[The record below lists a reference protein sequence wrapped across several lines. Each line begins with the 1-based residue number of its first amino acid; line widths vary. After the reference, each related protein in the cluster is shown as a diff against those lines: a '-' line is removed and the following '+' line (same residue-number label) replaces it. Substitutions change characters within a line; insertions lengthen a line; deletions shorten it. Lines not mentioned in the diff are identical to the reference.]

1 MRAIWAVTT
10 LAVTAGQ
17 AAVTVGAQTTET
29 AIHGYLET
37 NYSLNFNRPANRIT
51 AARGFDDRHNQL
63 QLSNLA
69 FEVTSVW
76 SRVTFHT
83 VLQAGETANVYYA
96 AEPSSARNRWRH
108 LQQATIAVQPS
119 RKNDWRVEAGL
130 FLSPIG
136 PEGVAIKDNWN
147 WSHSNLFYALP
158 TYHLG
163 VSTTYSAGQ
172 NHEVTVAVYNG
183 WNNIEDNN
191 KRPSVAARWQ
201 THYGQTLKT
210 SVLYFG
216 GVERSTDAV
225 EGQPRR
231 DLLDLWAQ
239 WDCSDRLALLVH
251 GDIGQEH
258 NRFGTSAW
266 SAAAVTARGR
276 LADHWYLAAR
286 VDRFVER
293 VPAGASPIFW
303 SLTSSS
309 GRRLV
314 RSKTLTLEY
323 RATKAI
329 LTRLELR
336 HDSASASL
344 YYRGETNDPNSR
356 SQTTLTLGA
365 VAWF

>member
-1 MRAIWAVTT
+1 MRTIWTVTT

-17 AAVTVGAQTTET
+17 ASVTVGAQTTET

-51 AARGFDDRHNQL
+51 AARGFDDRNAQL

-69 FEVTSVW
+69 FDVTSTW
-76 SRVTFHT
+76 RRVTLHIG
-83 VLQAGETANVYYA
+83 LQIGETAKVYYA
-96 AEPSSARNRWRH
+96 AEPSSARTRRRDI
-108 LQQATIAVQPS
+108 QQATIAVQPS
-119 RKNDWRVEAGL
+119 RKNVWRVEAGL

-136 PEGVAIKDNWN
+136 PEGVAIKENGN

-163 VSTTYSAGQ
+163 VSTSYSAGQ

-191 KRPSVAARWQ
+191 KRLSVAARWL
-201 THYGQTLKT
+201 THYGPTLKS
-210 SVLYFG
+210 SVLYVG

-231 DLLDLWAQ
+231 DRLDLWAQ
-239 WDCSDRLALLVH
+239 WDCSEHLALLVH
-251 GDIGQEH
+251 GGIGQEH

-286 VDRFVER
+286 VDRFAER

-314 RSKTLTLEY
+314 GSQTLTLDY
-323 RATKAI
+323 RAIKAI
-329 LTRLELR
+329 STRLVLR
-336 HDSASASL
+336 HDSAGAWL
-344 YYRGETNDPNSR
+344 YLPGRGE
-356 SQTTLTLGA
+356 
-365 VAWF
+365 